1 MVTIV
6 SYVIMLS
13 VILCDMY
20 ITVEVEPT
28 KCITIDRMIN
38 TRTNYSFLKNELN
51 SNNIL
56 CYL

>member
-1 MVTIV
+1 
-6 SYVIMLS
+6 
-13 VILCDMY
+13 MY